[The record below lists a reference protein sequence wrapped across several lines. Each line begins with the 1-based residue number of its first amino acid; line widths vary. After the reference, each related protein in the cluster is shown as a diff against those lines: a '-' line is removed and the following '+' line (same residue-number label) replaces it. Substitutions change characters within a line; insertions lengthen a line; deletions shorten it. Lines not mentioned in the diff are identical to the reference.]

1 MTEQSQFKLKFQEYS
16 FFDALKAIEPYLK
29 DNYSFKLDTMEGYP
43 QVFGN
48 VHTFILVNEGS
59 TKGTNV
65 NEDTPEVN
73 TATVTTVKRKTK
85 TE

>member
-43 QVFGN
+43 QVFSN
-48 VHTFILVNEGS
+48 VHTFILVNEG
-59 TKGTNV
+59 
-65 NEDTPEVN
+65 TPEVN
-73 TATVTTVKRKTK
+73 TATVTTVKRKSK
-85 TE
+85 AE

>member
-1 MTEQSQFKLKFQEYS
+1 MKEQSQFKLKFQEYS

-48 VHTFILVNEGS
+48 VHTFILVNEGA
-59 TKGTNV
+59 
-65 NEDTPEVN
+65 PEVN
-73 TATVTTVKRKTK
+73 TATVTTVKRKAK